1 MINRVY
7 IKNCLSFKEVDLE
20 FKEGL
25 NIFTGPSG
33 AGKSVLMSEILSLFA
48 INDVKAE
55 LSEVTILD
63 SNIEDDNFSIEK
75 DDDIIIKSIK
85 KEKTRYL
92 LNNQSISRKNLK
104 DFSSKIIKHLNLK
117 DISDFESI
125 KIIEFLDRLSS
136 KNDKNFTQIKD
147 NFEKSFKEFSNIKRD
162 LKKLEE
168 DEKRLEDLKEFAR
181 FEISKIEEINP
192 KIDEYEELNSIKKA
206 LAKKDKI
213 EKSMQKASA
222 IFNLTSSVNELLELI
237 EVDSSFFDEAI
248 NELNNIMEKSKDSI
262 FELEDINIEEVLDRI
277 EKISGLQKRFG
288 SIKEALDYKD
298 EKKKELDGYLNI
310 SFEKEKLEKRYKELE
325 LILDE
330 LAQKLTLFRSK
341 TLVVLEEKINY
352 YLNFLHLNSVKIELL
367 KKELDFNG
375 FDEIEFTL
383 NSVSLSSISSG
394 EYNRLRLALLSSI
407 SDFELAQ
414 NGILFLDEIDS
425 NLSGKE
431 SEAIAKVLEKLSKT
445 YQIFAISHQIQLS
458 SCANQHFLVEKK
470 DGVSS
475 ARLLQGEDKIIE
487 LARMISGENIS
498 TEALEFAKNL
508 INN

>member
-1 MINRVY
+1 MIDRIY
-7 IKNCLSFKEVDLE
+7 IKNCLSFKEIDLE
-20 FKEGL
+20 FKKGL

-48 INDVKAE
+48 ISDVKAE
-55 LSEVTILD
+55 LGEVTIANL
-63 SNIEDDNFSIEK
+63 NIEDDNFSIEK

-117 DISDFESI
+117 DISDFESV
-125 KIIEFLDRLSS
+125 KIIDFLDRLSS
-136 KNDKNFTQIKD
+136 RNDKKFTKIKLD
-147 NFEKSFKEFSNIKRD
+147 FENSYLEFSQVKKD

-181 FEISKIEEINP
+181 FEISKIEEIDP
-192 KIDEYEELNSIKKA
+192 KTDEYEELNSIKKA

-213 EKSMQKASA
+213 EKATQKANT
-222 IFNLTSSVNELLELI
+222 IFEFTSSVNELLELI
-237 EVDSSFFDEAI
+237 EVDSSFFDETI
-248 NELNNIMEKSKDSI
+248 NELNNIIEKSKDSI
-262 FELEDINIEEVLDRI
+262 YELEDINIEEVLDRI

-288 SIKEALDYKD
+288 SIEEALEYKN
-298 EKKKELDGYLNI
+298 EKKKELEGYLNI
-310 SFEKEKLEKRYKELE
+310 SFEKDKLENRYKELNIVLEKLAVE
-325 LILDE
+325 LTVYRKKSLKI
-330 LAQKLTLFRSK
+330 
-341 TLVVLEEKINY
+341 LEEKINY
-352 YLNFLHLNSVKIELL
+352 YLDFLHLNSVKIELEA
-367 KKELDFNG
+367 KALDFNG
-375 FDEIEFTL
+375 CDEIVFYL
-383 NSVSLSSISSG
+383 NNVSLNSISSG
-394 EYNRLRLALLSSI
+394 EYNRLRLALLSSV

-414 NGILFLDEIDS
+414 NGILFLDEIDA

-458 SCANQHFLVEKK
+458 SCAHQHFLVEKK

-475 ARLLQGEDKIIE
+475 VRLLNKEDKIIE

-498 TEALEFAKNL
+498 TKALEFAKNL